1 MLQLK
6 EICYS
11 IGERDLLAGI
21 NWNIHPGRRV
31 GLVGP
36 NGAGKTTLLRIIRGE
51 LEFQG
56 TIIKPRGFRI
66 GLLPQEEIAARHGT
80 VLETVREGREEV
92 LALEQKIAALQSGL
106 SHHPEGHDALI
117 REIAE
122 LEERFESLD
131 GYRLENDAKI
141 ILSGLGFREEDFG
154 RPLRELSGGYRMR
167 VYLGRLLFSKPDLL
181 LLDEPT
187 NHFDLPSLEWLEE
200 YLRSFP
206 GSILLVSHDRYFL
219 DRLAQEIGELDRGKL
234 ELYAGD
240 YRFYEID
247 KEKRAEVARKRHQE
261 WREERERQQRYIN
274 RYRAWNDRAVQVQS
288 RMRILENMEEPE
300 LPPPPPPRFGFRL
313 SVEEKSY
320 HDVVRAEKL
329 EFRYGDR
336 TIFSGLDLAIYRG
349 ERVALIGG
357 NGEGKTTLARLIAG
371 ELAPDAGRLELGQRT
386 AIGYYEQHQ
395 VDTLDLEKTVYRE
408 VADSAASRLR
418 QEVRNALGVFQ
429 FRGEDAEKRIA
440 ALSGG
445 EKARVSLA
453 KILLAPV
460 NFLIM
465 DEPTNHLDQ
474 SARAALEEA
483 LNDFDGTLL
492 VISHDRYFLD
502 KLVHRVVEL
511 RAGKLFEYTGNYSD
525 YLAKK
530 PAVSEPAEPGTAIP
544 APEKS
549 SIPGG
554 RKTRD
559 RKRLEAEAR
568 QAGSRRRNKL
578 KEEIETLEQE
588 IAGLERRKQEIEG
601 LLALPDTYK
610 DSELVISLKGEYV
623 RVKEE
628 LPDRYWRWEK
638 AHQEFEQ
645 VMSEIS
651 AVSEKDG

>member
-1 MLQLK
+1 MLQIK
-6 EICYS
+6 ELHYS
-11 IGERDLLAGI
+11 IGARDLLAGVE
-21 NWNIHPGRRV
+21 WNIHPGRRV

-51 LEFQG
+51 LEYQG

-106 SHHPEGHDALI
+106 SHHPEGHDALL

-219 DRLAQEIGELDRGKL
+219 DRLAQEICELDRGRL
-234 ELYAGD
+234 ELYAGN
-240 YRFYEID
+240 YHFFEAE
-247 KEKRAEVARKRHQE
+247 KEKRADVARRRHEE
-261 WREERERQQRYIN
+261 WKAERDRQQKYIN
-274 RYRAWNDRAVQVQS
+274 RYRAWNDRAVQIQS
-288 RMRILENMEEPE
+288 RIRILEKMEEPE

-313 SVEEKSY
+313 QVEEKSY
-320 HDVVRAEKL
+320 HDVVRAENL
-329 EFRYGDR
+329 GFRYGER
-336 TIFSGLDLAIYRG
+336 EIFSGLDLAIYRG
-349 ERVALIGG
+349 ERVALVGR
-357 NGEGKTTLARLIAG
+357 NGAGKTTLVRLVAG
-371 ELAPDAGRLELGQRT
+371 SLAPAEGSLTLGPRT
-386 AIGYYEQHQ
+386 AIGFYDQHQ
-395 VDTLDLEKTVYRE
+395 ADTLDLEKTVYRE

-418 QEVRNALGVFQ
+418 QEVRDALGVFQ
-429 FRGEDAEKRIA
+429 FRGDDADKRIA

-453 KILLAPV
+453 KILLSPV

-465 DEPTNHLDQ
+465 DEPTNHLDRD
-474 SARAALEEA
+474 SRAALEEA
-483 LNDFDGTLL
+483 LSGYDGTLL

-502 KLVHRVVEL
+502 KLVHRVVEI
-511 RAGKLFEYTGNYSD
+511 REGRIYEYTGNYSD

-530 PAVSEPAEPGTAIP
+530 PAVSEPEESEIGSPTREKDP
-544 APEKS
+544 A
-549 SIPGG
+549 PGG

-568 QAGSRRRNKL
+568 QSVSRRRNEL
-578 KEEIETLEQE
+578 KEEIGKLEEE
-588 IAGLERRKQEIEG
+588 IHGLERRKQEIEER
-601 LLALPDTYK
+601 LALPDTYQ
-610 DSELVISLKGEYV
+610 DSELVISLKGEYARV
-623 RVKEE
+623 REV
-628 LPDRYWRWEK
+628 LPARYGHWEK
-638 AHQEFEQ
+638 AHLELEEIL
-645 VMSEIS
+645 SELPS
-651 AVSEKDG
+651 TDRS

>member
-1 MLQLK
+1 MLQIK
-6 EICYS
+6 ELHYA

-21 NWNIHPGRRV
+21 EWNIHPGRRV

-51 LEFQG
+51 LEFRG

-66 GLLPQEEIAARHGT
+66 GLLPQEEIATRHGT

-92 LALEQKIAALQSGL
+92 VAIEQKIAALHRGL
-106 SHHPEGHDALI
+106 SRHPETRDALL
-117 REIAE
+117 REIAG

-131 GYRLENDAKI
+131 GYRLETDAKT
-141 ILSGLGFREEDFG
+141 ILSGLGFREEDFE

-167 VYLGRLLFSKPDLL
+167 VYLGRLLLQKPDLL

-187 NHFDLPSLEWLEE
+187 NHFDLPALEWLEE
-200 YLRSFP
+200 YLRAFP
-206 GSILLVSHDRYFL
+206 GSIVLVSHDRYFL
-219 DRLAQEIGELDRGKL
+219 DRLAQEIGELDRGRL

-240 YRFYEID
+240 YRFYETE
-247 KEKRAEVARKRHQE
+247 KEKRAEAARKRHQE

-288 RMRILENMEEPE
+288 RIRILEKMEEPE
-300 LPPPPPPRFGFRL
+300 PPPPPPPRFGFRL
-313 SVEEKSY
+313 TVEEKSY

-329 EFRYGDR
+329 GFRYGDR
-336 TIFSGLDLAIYRG
+336 GIFSGLDFAIYRG

-357 NGEGKTTLARLIAG
+357 NGAGKTTLARLIAG
-371 ELAPDAGRLELGQRT
+371 KLAPAAGRLELGPRT

-395 VDTLDLEKTVYRE
+395 VDTLDPEKTVYQE
-408 VADSAASRLR
+408 VAGSAASRLR

-429 FRGEDAEKRIA
+429 FRGDDAEKRIA

-465 DEPTNHLDQ
+465 DEPTNHLDRA
-474 SARAALEEA
+474 ARAALEEA
-483 LNDFDGTLL
+483 LSEYDGTLL

-511 RAGKLFEYTGNYSD
+511 RAGKLYEYTGNYSD
-525 YLAKK
+525 FLARK
-530 PAVSEPAEPGTAIP
+530 PVVPEPAEPETGLLAM
-544 APEKS
+544 EKS
-549 SIPGG
+549 PAPGG

-559 RKRLEAEAR
+559 QKRLEAEAR
-568 QAGSRRRNKL
+568 QAGSRRRNEL
-578 KEEIETLEQE
+578 KREIEILEKE
-588 IAGLERRKQEIEG
+588 IGELETRQKEIEEK
-601 LLALPDTYK
+601 LARAETYR
-610 DSELVISLKGEYV
+610 DSEIVIFLKHEYA

-628 LPDRYWRWEK
+628 LPARYWRWEE
-638 AHQEFEQ
+638 AHQEFEK

-651 AVSEKDG
+651 AVSEKEG

>member
-6 EICYS
+6 DICYS

-56 TIIKPRGFRI
+56 TMIKPRGFRI

-357 NGEGKTTLARLIAG
+357 NGVGKTTLARLIAG
-371 ELAPDAGRLELGQRT
+371 ELAPAAGRLKLGTRT

-474 SARAALEEA
+474 AARAALEEA
-483 LNDFDGTLL
+483 LTDFDGTLL

-530 PAVSEPAEPGTAIP
+530 PSVPEPAEPGTAIP

-549 SIPGG
+549 PTPGG

-568 QAGSRRRNKL
+568 QAVSRRRNRL
-578 KEEIETLEQE
+578 TEEIGKLEEE
-588 IAGLERRKQEIEG
+588 IAGLERRKKEIEER
-601 LLALPDTYK
+601 LALPDTYQ
-610 DSELVISLKGEYV
+610 DSELVISLKGEYA
-623 RVKEE
+623 RAKEV
-628 LPDRYWRWEK
+628 LPARYGRWEK
-638 AHQEFEQ
+638 SHLELEEIL
-645 VMSEIS
+645 SELPS
-651 AVSEKDG
+651 TDRS

>member
-6 EICYS
+6 DICYS
-11 IGERDLLAGI
+11 IGERDLLAGV

-80 VLETVREGREEV
+80 VLETVREGREEI
-92 LALEQKIAALQSGL
+92 LALEQKIATLQRGL
-106 SHHPEGHDALI
+106 SHHPETHDTLL

-219 DRLAQEIGELDRGKL
+219 TRLAQEIGELDRGRL

-240 YRFYEID
+240 YRFYETE
-247 KEKRAEVARKRHQE
+247 KEKRAEAARKRHEE

-288 RMRILENMEEPE
+288 RMRILENMVEPE

-329 EFRYGDR
+329 EFRYGER

-349 ERVALIGG
+349 ERIALIGG

-371 ELAPDAGRLELGQRT
+371 ELAPAAGRLALGQRT

-395 VDTLDLEKTVYRE
+395 ADILDPEKTVYRE
-408 VADSAASRLR
+408 VADSASSRLR

-429 FRGEDAEKRIA
+429 FRGDDAEKRIA

-474 SARAALEEA
+474 AARAALEEA

-525 YLAKK
+525 YIAKK
-530 PAVSEPAEPGTAIP
+530 PAVSEPAEPETGSP
-544 APEKS
+544 AREKDPA
-549 SIPGG
+549 PGG

-559 RKRLEAEAR
+559 QKRLEAEAR
-568 QAGSRRRNKL
+568 QAVSRRRNEL
-578 KEEIETLEQE
+578 KEEIGKLEEE
-588 IAGLERRKQEIEG
+588 IVGLETRKKEIEER
-601 LLALPDTYK
+601 LALPDTYK
-610 DSELVISLKGEYV
+610 DSELVISLKGEYA
-623 RVKEE
+623 RVKEA
-628 LPDRYWRWEK
+628 LPARYGRWEK
-638 AHQEFEQ
+638 SHLELEEILEQ
-645 VMSEIS
+645 LPSN
-651 AVSEKDG
+651 DR

>member
-11 IGERDLLAGI
+11 IGERDLLAGV

-56 TIIKPRGFRI
+56 TMIKPRGFRI
-66 GLLPQEEIAARHGT
+66 GLLPQEEIVARHGT

-92 LALEQKIAALQSGL
+92 LALEQKIAALQRGL
-106 SHHPEGHDALI
+106 SHHPESHDALL
-117 REIAE
+117 REISE

-131 GYRLENDAKI
+131 GYRLETDAKT

-187 NHFDLPSLEWLEE
+187 NHFDLPALEWLEE
-200 YLRSFP
+200 YLRAFP
-206 GSILLVSHDRYFL
+206 GSIILVSHDRFFL
-219 DRLAQEIGELDRGKL
+219 DRLAQEIGELDRGRL

-240 YRFYEID
+240 YRFYETE

-261 WREERERQQRYIN
+261 WREERERQQKYIN
-274 RYRAWNDRAVQVQS
+274 RYRAWNDRAVQIQS
-288 RMRILENMEEPE
+288 RIRILEKMEEPE
-300 LPPPPPPRFGFRL
+300 PPPPPPPRFGFRL

-320 HDVVRAEKL
+320 HDVVKAENL
-329 EFRYGDR
+329 EFRYGER
-336 TIFSGLDLAIYRG
+336 AIFSGLDLAIYRG
-349 ERVALIGG
+349 ERVALIGA
-357 NGEGKTTLARLIAG
+357 NGVGKTTLARLIAG
-371 ELAPDAGRLELGQRT
+371 ELAPAAGRLELGQRT

-395 VDTLDLEKTVYRE
+395 ADTLNPEKTVYQE
-408 VADSAASRLR
+408 VANSAASRLR

-429 FRGEDAEKRIA
+429 FRGDDVEKRIS

-453 KILLAPV
+453 KILLSPV

-465 DEPTNHLDQ
+465 DEPTNHLDLA
-474 SARAALEEA
+474 ARAALEEA
-483 LNDFDGTLL
+483 LTDYDGTLL

-502 KLVHRVVEL
+502 KLVHRVVEV

-530 PAVSEPAEPGTAIP
+530 PDVPEPAEPESGAP
-544 APEKS
+544 DPEKS
-549 SIPGG
+549 PAPGG

-559 RKRLEAEAR
+559 QKRLEAEAR
-568 QAGSRRRNKL
+568 QAGSRKRNKL
-578 KEEIETLEQE
+578 KREIETLEKE
-588 IAGLERRKQEIEG
+588 ISELEQKKKEIEEK
-601 LLALPDTYK
+601 LARAETYK
-610 DSELVISLKGEYV
+610 DSELVISLKNEYA
-623 RVKEE
+623 RVKED
-628 LPDRYWRWEK
+628 LPARYWRWEK
-638 AHQEFEQ
+638 AHQEFEE

-651 AVSEKDG
+651 AAAEKDG